1 MTTTMNPAIRVYSP
15 SGELIKPTCTTTPLE
30 KSRSSAHTMSPE
42 GIYLSVPPVRQVL
55 IEKARYPDSNSR
67 RYSPQHQRRSVSC
80 QLSGNNDGT
89 LCSETKG
96 FEQSAREFKSK
107 WDPSSASSSDLSDR
121 SSVLLVPPERVQAS
135 PLVEPSSVLLV
146 APELVGPS
154 PLKNN
159 SSALL
164 VPPERVP
171 IESSTVKNHSDV
183 LLLPPERIGEN
194 RSRP

>member
-1 MTTTMNPAIRVYSP
+1 MATTMNPAIRVYSP
-15 SGELIKPTCTTTPLE
+15 SGELIKPTCPTTPLE
-30 KSRSSAHTMSPE
+30 KSRNNSHTMTPVVNH
-42 GIYLSVPPVRQVL
+42 LSVPPVRQVL

-67 RYSPQHQRRSVSC
+67 EFSPQHQRPPVSC
-80 QLSGNNDGT
+80 QLGGKDEET
-89 LCSETKG
+89 VCSESKG

-107 WDPSSASSSDLSDR
+107 WTPSSVSSSGLSDH

-146 APELVGPS
+146 APEQIVPS
-154 PLKNN
+154 PLKTNP
-159 SSALL
+159 SVLL

-171 IESSTVKNHSDV
+171 IESSAVKDHSDV
-183 LLLPPERIGEN
+183 LLVPPERIGEN